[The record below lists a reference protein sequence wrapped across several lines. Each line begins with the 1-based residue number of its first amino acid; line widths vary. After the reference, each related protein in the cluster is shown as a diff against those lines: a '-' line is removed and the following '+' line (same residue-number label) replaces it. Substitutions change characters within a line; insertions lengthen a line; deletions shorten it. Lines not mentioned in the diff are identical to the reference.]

1 MFSCTA
7 SLRSS
12 GASEWTHA
20 VGGAAGTHLRDEAQI
35 VGVGVERLLDDLVGD
50 ERPVEVTG
58 VDVRDAEGDG
68 LAQHG
73 DRGVAIGGRAE
84 DAGPGQ
90 LHRAVAH
97 PAERQAV
104 GGGDAAATKELLLRA
119 AVDEFAEHGL
129 SGARIDRIAERAG
142 ANKRLLYV
150 YFGNKEDLFDAVVSR
165 HVNELNEA
173 IPFDAADL
181 AGHAGRVFDYM
192 LENPHVMRLVT
203 WRDFER
209 EAPTPAEEAAYA
221 RKLAAVRAAQRAG
234 LVNDGLP
241 AVDVLAITQRMA
253 TSWLAAPIGL
263 RAAAGKDP
271 LSARRLRQH
280 RTALV
285 EAVRRVTAP
294 G

>member
-1 MFSCTA
+1 M
-7 SLRSS
+7 
-12 GASEWTHA
+12 
-20 VGGAAGTHLRDEAQI
+20 
-35 VGVGVERLLDDLVGD
+35 
-50 ERPVEVTG
+50 
-58 VDVRDAEGDG
+58 
-68 LAQHG
+68 
-73 DRGVAIGGRAE
+73 
-84 DAGPGQ
+84 
-90 LHRAVAH
+90 
-97 PAERQAV
+97 
-104 GGGDAAATKELLLRA
+104 LRA

-173 IPFDAADL
+173 IPFDAGDL
-181 AGHAGRVFDYM
+181 SGHAGRVFDYM

-221 RKLAAVRAAQRAG
+221 KKLAAVRAAQRAG
-234 LVNDGLP
+234 LVNDELP

-253 TSWLAAPIGL
+253 TSWLAAPVGL
-263 RAAAGKDP
+263 RAAAGRDP
-271 LSARRLRQH
+271 LSARRLKQH
-280 RTALV
+280 RAALV